1 MKRFTNA
8 YKSIIENININNKS
22 LVRFIGDP
30 SACPTNIKDIIKQT
44 FQNYIISD
52 KIQGDLYL
60 NVIVEINRN
69 LILITCQNI
78 NQSINTT
85 STTNQQIIY
94 NQTPTTAQ
102 HLFNKLC
109 QSLIDQFDQQ
119 NIKLE
124 EIIKKDDILGE
135 DFTLFLVS
143 DDFIK

>member
-8 YKSIIENININNKS
+8 YKSIIESININNKS

-30 SACPTNIKDIIKQT
+30 SVCPTNIKDIIKQT
-44 FQNYIISD
+44 FQNYIIPD
-52 KIQGDLYL
+52 KIQGNLYL